1 MNRRIVAVIAA
12 LFVAVIAYSQGV
24 YWESTTSGGA
34 LGDRVIS
41 SQSFYVSHKFK
52 STTPD
57 MGNMTIVRLDKK
69 MIYQIDSN
77 EKTYSEMT
85 FDQWEAEMKKM
96 GQKMDAQMDELQKK
110 MQDMPEEQRKM
121 MEQMMG
127 SQMAGKKNKDA
138 KIDVT
143 KTGESKQIAGMG
155 CTRYSVTKDGKE
167 AIALWATKDLKGY
180 DAMRKDMEEFS
191 ARMMTSDFQGMK
203 GLAEAIKKVD
213 GFPME
218 TDMQGGVKIEV
229 TKVQRQEIAAN
240 EFEVPAGYTKLKPK
254 SMDDKESDKE

>member
-1 MNRRIVAVIAA
+1 MHKRMVAVVAA
-12 LFVAVIAYSQGV
+12 LFVAVIAFGQGV
-24 YWESTTSGGA
+24 YWESATSGGA

-41 SQSFYVSHKFK
+41 SLSYYMPHKFK
-52 STTPD
+52 STTLD
-57 MGNMTIVRLDKK
+57 MGNATIVRLDKK
-69 MIYQIDSN
+69 MIYQIDTN

-85 FDQWEAEMKKM
+85 FDEWEAEMKKM

-110 MQDMPEEQRKM
+110 MENMPEEQRKM
-121 MEQMMG
+121 MEQMTG

-155 CTRYSVTKDGKE
+155 CTKYSVTKDGKE

-180 DAMRKDMEEFS
+180 EAMRKDMEEFG
-191 ARMMTSDFQGMK
+191 ARMMASDFQGMK

-229 TKVQRQEIAAN
+229 TKVQRKDIAAN
-240 EFEVPAGYTKLKPK
+240 EFDVPSGFTKVKPK
-254 SMDDKESDKE
+254 TMDDKESDKE